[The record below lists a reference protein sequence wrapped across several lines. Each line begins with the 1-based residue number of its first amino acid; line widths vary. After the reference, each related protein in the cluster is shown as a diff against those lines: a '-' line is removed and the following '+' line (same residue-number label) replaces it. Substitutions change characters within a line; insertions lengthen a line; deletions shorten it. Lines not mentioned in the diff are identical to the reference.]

1 MKSIKSILLFIFLL
15 FLLAGCEGSL
25 DDEKLE
31 SNEAVIERYL
41 SSNNLSFTKQNGIY
55 HAVRLKGVGYHVN
68 EGDSIAFWYI
78 GYTLDGNIFDTNIF
92 ELSDS
97 LGFDT
102 SINDFKPIKTV
113 AGSSNFL
120 DGINRGLLLC
130 REGELGTILF
140 PSIYGFGE
148 KIVESIPAWSS
159 LAYDIFI
166 IYVKNQEIE
175 QEQNIISNFVAG
187 SLDFSQDTTGLWF
200 SYIDQNEQ
208 EIKPTLGDTIYG
220 WFKGTDLNNNLI
232 EELPIEGQQIIL
244 GEDNLIEGVEY
255 GFLMMYEGEM
265 IQLVVPSSL
274 GYGIQ
279 GSENV
284 EPYTPL
290 LYELRLDSIK

>member
-1 MKSIKSILLFIFLL
+1 MKSLKSLLLILLFL
-15 FLLAGCEGSL
+15 FSFVGCEGPL
-25 DDEKLE
+25 DDEKRA
-31 SNEAVIERYL
+31 SNEAEIERFL
-41 SSNNLSFTKQNGIY
+41 SNNKLSFTKQNGVY
-55 HAVRLKGVGYHVN
+55 HTVRLKGVGYQVN

-78 GYTLDGNIFDTNIF
+78 GYTLNKSIFDTNIIKI
-92 ELSDS
+92 SDS

-102 SINDFKPIKTV
+102 SINNFEPIKAV
-113 AGSSNFL
+113 AGKSNFL
-120 DGINRGLLLC
+120 EGINRGLLLC

-148 KIVESIPAWSS
+148 ERVELIPAWSA

-175 QEQNIISNFVAG
+175 QEQNIISNFVAE
-187 SLDFSQDTTGLWF
+187 SIDFRQDTTGLWF
-200 SYIDQNEQ
+200 KYIDQIEQ
-208 EIKPTLGDTIYG
+208 EIKPTYGDTIYG
-220 WFKGTDLNNNLI
+220 WFKGTDFNNSLI
-232 EELPIEGQQIIL
+232 EELPVEGQQIIL

-255 GFLMMYEGEM
+255 GFMMMYEGEK

-274 GYGIQ
+274 GFGIE
-279 GSENV
+279 GLENL